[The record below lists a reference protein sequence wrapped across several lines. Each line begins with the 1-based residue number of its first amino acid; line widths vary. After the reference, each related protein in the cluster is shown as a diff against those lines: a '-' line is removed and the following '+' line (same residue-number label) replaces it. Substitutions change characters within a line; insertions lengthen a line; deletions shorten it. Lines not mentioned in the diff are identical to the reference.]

1 MILVSIIIPNYNR
14 AIYIESSIQSVINQT
29 YTNWE
34 LIIVDDCSTD
44 NSIDI
49 IKECIKNDKRIKLYQ
64 MPQNNG
70 LPAVPRNFGIEKAS
84 GDFIA
89 FLDSDDI
96 WLSDKLQE
104 QINLAQQKDAA
115 VVYSYY
121 EKIDSNGFR
130 NNRIVRTPSKI
141 NYKQLLKG
149 NVIGCL
155 TGMYSV
161 NKLGKIYF
169 LYEKVED
176 YILWLSIL
184 KKGHI
189 AYAVP
194 KVLALYR
201 VGQTSFS
208 SNKLKAAKWT
218 WAVYRKHEHLSIIE
232 SIFYF
237 LLYIICGFRKY
248 KI

>member
-1 MILVSIIIPNYNR
+1 MIISIITPNYNG
-14 AIYIESSIQSVINQT
+14 AIYIASAIQSVINQT
-29 YTNWE
+29 YTKWE

-44 NSIDI
+44 NSVNI
-49 IKECIKNDKRIKLYQ
+49 IKEYIDKDERIKLFQ

-70 LPAVPRNFGIEKAS
+70 LPAIPRNFGIEKAK

-96 WLSDKLQE
+96 WLPEKLQK
-104 QINLAQQKDAA
+104 QINLALEKDAA
-115 VVYSYY
+115 VIYSYY
-121 EKIDSNGFR
+121 EKFDDNKFR
-130 NNRIVRTPSKI
+130 NNRIVRTPLSI
-141 NYKQLLKG
+141 NYTQLLKG

-161 NKLGKIYF
+161 IKLGKIYF
-169 LYEKVED
+169 SYEKYED

-184 KKGHI
+184 KKGYT

-201 VGQTSFS
+201 VGRPSFS
-208 SNKLKAAKWT
+208 SNKFKASQRVWT
-218 WAVYRKHEHLSIIE
+218 VYRKYENLSFVQSIYFFIIYT
-232 SIFYF
+232 IQ
-237 LLYIICGFRKY
+237 GFRKY